1 MQQRVEDRHV
11 HNGIVGLWDRLFS
24 VK

>member
-11 HNGIVGLWDRLFS
+11 HDGIVGLWDRLFS
-24 VK
+24 DK